1 MQNVSN
7 TILTQYSNSTVL
19 LGLIQSFN
27 SCIDPSV
34 NIDAFYNNIWNIQT
48 AVGVGLDIWGRIV
61 GVQRVLQV
69 ASGVYFGFAEA
80 GDVSEE
86 TPFNQAPFYS
96 GTGTTGNFSLTD
108 QAFRTLILAK
118 AYANISD
125 GSILS
130 TNNILMTLF
139 GSQGACYVTDLGGMA
154 MTYTFSFALSSV
166 DFAIV
171 SQSGVLPKPTGV
183 LATIVQL

>member
-1 MQNVSN
+1 MENVLQTVISQYGN
-7 TILTQYSNSTVL
+7 SPTILA
-19 LGLIQSFN
+19 LIDGFN
-27 SCIDPSV
+27 AAVDPST
-34 NIDAFYNNIWNIQT
+34 NIDSFYNSVWNVET
-48 AVGVGLDIWGRIV
+48 AVGFGLDIWGRIV

-80 GDVSEE
+80 ADNSE

-96 GTGTTGNFSLTD
+96 GESATSNFALTD
-108 QAFRTLILAK
+108 DAFRTLIYAK

-125 GSILS
+125 GSIPS
-130 TNNILMTLF
+130 INNILMTLF
-139 GSQGACYVTDLGGMA
+139 GSQGNCFVTDPGGMT
-154 MTYTFSFALSSV
+154 MSYTFDFTLSPV

-183 LATIVQL
+183 TLSIVQV